1 MPVWLRAA
9 KFHFITLSS
18 SLELRS
24 LEGPDQRLHNEGEF
38 KKERRQEEEKSPS
51 GLEPLTSRLIGRHS
65 KCVTTSAG
73 TGIGVPWNRVTKCL
87 EKKCYESRSN
97 VLQICGSF
105 FKCQTIFLLIFATG
119 FLWRLVSRGQKSKV
133 AEFQLFFHAK
143 LFLCLGLRVIGRHV
157 ADFIVQP
164 GRQPNANTRQG
175 LSRFELLRRPQKIA
189 CHCQSDFD
197 GKRRQTRLEEMN
209 VYDDNSPSSCTNHFF

>member
-1 MPVWLRAA
+1 MP
-9 KFHFITLSS
+9 
-18 SLELRS
+18 
-24 LEGPDQRLHNEGEF
+24 G
-38 KKERRQEEEKSPS
+38 KS
-51 GLEPLTSRLIGRHS
+51 
-65 KCVTTSAG
+65 A
-73 TGIGVPWNRVTKCL
+73 TKPAQT
-87 EKKCYESRSN
+87 YFRF
-97 VLQICGSF
+97 VAVF

-119 FLWRLVSRGQKSKV
+119 FFVTLRVPGTEKQSCRNS
-133 AEFQLFFHAK
+133 AFFHAK

-209 VYDDNSPSSCTNHFF
+209 VYDDNSPSSCTNHFFYSDQTNPWQPFVICVSSISNWRPVWSQALTFGNQLIFSLSHS